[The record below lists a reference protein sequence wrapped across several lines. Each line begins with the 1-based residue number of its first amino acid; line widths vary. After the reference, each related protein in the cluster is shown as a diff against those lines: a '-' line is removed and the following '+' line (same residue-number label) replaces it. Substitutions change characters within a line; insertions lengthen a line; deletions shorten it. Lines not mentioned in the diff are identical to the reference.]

1 MALGASKKALIPGI
15 FREVFTLSSLS
26 SLTGMLAGIPLMYL
40 LWNSFQLLVES
51 PEMTLRLDYTAL
63 RISGLFMLLVIIFAC
78 VTANYYL
85 SRTDIIDVIQEEH
98 RNEPVKQLGNGAVL
112 SGCCLSSLVQS

>member
-1 MALGASKKALIPGI
+1 MYMIFVLTLFGCVIFTIYAASLFFRKKTRQIGILMALGASKKALIPGI

-78 VTANYYL
+78 VTANLLPFPY
-85 SRTDIIDVIQEEH
+85 
-98 RNEPVKQLGNGAVL
+98 
-112 SGCCLSSLVQS
+112 

>member
-1 MALGASKKALIPGI
+1 
-15 FREVFTLSSLS
+15 
-26 SLTGMLAGIPLMYL
+26 
-40 LWNSFQLLVES
+40 
-51 PEMTLRLDYTAL
+51 MTLRLDYTAL